1 MGIQGGKH
9 QYQAEKATSRYERRS
24 GYLADVLAGREAA
37 CERTLFGFTP
47 FVNGMWREA
56 FLAAFAVRLKER
68 WRWYVRSYAGNAVA
82 TLCWVSLMVI
92 LLGPVRSGAVTV
104 GLFLAVTQSLLDL
117 DIVWGFMQTVNG
129 IARDSEFFRDLTTFV
144 SLDEAARVRA
154 VHHPGS
160 STVLECLELSD
171 VRFRY
176 PGAGHDVL
184 DGVSCTFRPGGHYAI
199 VGANGAGKTTVTRL
213 ITGLYPVQKGDIRLN
228 GRPIGDYSPEE
239 IRSHFAIVYQDF
251 ARYDLTLREN
261 ITFGRRPDG
270 ESEDRF
276 WTRLL
281 HLVGLEETVARLP
294 RGLDTP
300 LGKLKEDGMD
310 LSGGEWQR
318 IAMARALAMPG
329 DVLILDEPTASLDP
343 LAESRLYELFAR
355 ISERKTTLFIS
366 HRLGATKLADEI
378 LVLSGGRICESGNH
392 AALMEADGLYRRMY
406 ESQRRWYEN

>member
-1 MGIQGGKH
+1 MH
-9 QYQAEKATSRYERRS
+9 
-24 GYLADVLAGREAA
+24 
-37 CERTLFGFTP
+37 
-47 FVNGMWREA
+47 
-56 FLAAFAVRLKER
+56 
-68 WRWYVRSYAGNAVA
+68 GNTVA
-82 TLCWVSLMVI
+82 TLSWVSLMII
-92 LLGPVRSGAVTV
+92 LLGPVRSGTVTV

-144 SLDEAARVRA
+144 SLDEAARVRPA
-154 VHHPGS
+154 HHPRS
-160 STVLECLELSD
+160 STMLECLELSD

-184 DGVSCTFRPGGHYAI
+184 DGVSCTFRPGRHYAI

-251 ARYDLTLREN
+251 ARYGLTLREN

-281 HLVGLEETVARLP
+281 NLVGLEETVARLP

-318 IAMARALAMPG
+318 VAMARALAMPG

-378 LVLSGGRICESGNH
+378 LVLSGGRISESGNH
-392 AALMEADGLYRRMY
+392 AALMDSDGLYRRMY